1 MIQYYVLFKSECRS
15 NATRLQMLGS
25 IQMLLQ
31 MRWIKDNSA
40 LRWQAKTS
48 TRPCKIHVKNSGDK
62 KTDLEGNSRRM
73 QSSRTTGRD
82 GWIVSIYM
90 LTGGEET
97 RFLDASRPWWRWVRR
112 GSIWQVNGHTRFC
125 QDFFL
130 FQSSNFFVHWN
141 AEYGDEREIPWW
153 STLPYLMLYTCIWTW
168 ACCVGTRNGEWIA
181 LQFRNC
187 RDIWAQCP
195 RNFYLTS
202 RSAKGFSWRNANAYN
217 YELSE
222 LISLWWNGS

>member
-15 NATRLQMLGS
+15 NATRFQMRGN

-48 TRPCKIHVKNSGDK
+48 TKPCKIHVKNSEDK

-125 QDFFL
+125 QEFFFYSRVQIFCSL
-130 FQSSNFFVHWN
+130 KRWVRRWEKNSMVKHVAVPDVVYLYMDMSLLRGH
-141 AEYGDEREIPWW
+141 AKWW
-153 STLPYLMLYTCIWTW
+153 M
-168 ACCVGTRNGEWIA
+168 
-181 LQFRNC
+181 NC
-187 RDIWAQCP
+187 LAV
-195 RNFYLTS
+195 
-202 RSAKGFSWRNANAYN
+202 
-217 YELSE
+217 SE
-222 LISLWWNGS
+222 LQGYMGPMSM

>member
-1 MIQYYVLFKSECRS
+1 
-15 NATRLQMLGS
+15 MLS
-25 IQMLLQ
+25 Q

-40 LRWQAKTS
+40 LRWQAETS
-48 TRPCKIHVKNSGDK
+48 TKPCKIHVKNSEDK

-125 QDFFL
+125 QEFFFIPDSNFL
-130 FQSSNFFVHWN
+130 FIGTLSTERREKFHGEARCRTWCCILVYGHEPAAWPCEMVNELPCSFWTAGIHGPNVHVTSILYF
-141 AEYGDEREIPWW
+141 AW
-153 STLPYLMLYTCIWTW
+153 S
-168 ACCVGTRNGEWIA
+168 
-181 LQFRNC
+181 
-187 RDIWAQCP
+187 
-195 RNFYLTS
+195 
-202 RSAKGFSWRNANAYN
+202 
-217 YELSE
+217 
-222 LISLWWNGS
+222 